1 MRKKEKTFSANLET
15 AVIIKFI
22 TWYEEL
28 TPVERYHFEGCLGRI
43 VKAVK
48 LEREE

>member
-1 MRKKEKTFSANLET
+1 MKKKDKTFSKNLET

-28 TPVERYHFEGCLGRI
+28 TPAERYHFEGCLGRI
-43 VKAVK
+43 VQAVK
-48 LEREE
+48 LDT

>member
-1 MRKKEKTFSANLET
+1 MNKKDQTFMKNLET

-28 TPVERYHFEGCLGRI
+28 TPVERHTFEGCLGRI
-43 VKAVK
+43 VQAVK
-48 LEREE
+48 LDN